1 MTAFFAQVAD
11 IRFSLEAQAGYDD
24 LATLWGED
32 TADAD
37 LVEAM
42 LTEAGRLANEV
53 YAPLNHA
60 GDLAGSVLENGVV
73 RLPEGFTEA
82 YRSMAAGGWVGL
94 SFPEEL
100 GGQGLPWSLSLAVSE
115 IFEASSLS
123 LSLVTLL
130 SKGAI
135 EAILHHGT
143 QEQKQTYLPNM
154 IAGTWSGTMN
164 LTEPQAGTDLAR
176 LKSRAERADDGSYRI
191 TGQKIF
197 ITYGEH
203 EMTENIVHLVLARL
217 PDAPLGVK
225 GISLF
230 IVPKYLPRADGTPGE
245 RNDLRV
251 VSLEKK
257 LGIKA
262 SPTCVMAYGDNG
274 GATGFLVGEE
284 HKGLSCMFT
293 MMNNA
298 RISVG
303 LQGLAIGERAL
314 QGARAYAAERV
325 QGQRGGQDVTI
336 DQHPDV
342 ARTLAWMTART
353 EAARGLVYWT
363 AGCFDRSVGEADK
376 EKAAYNRA
384 LFDLMT
390 PVVKSWATDGG
401 VQVASEGVQLHGGM
415 GFIEETG
422 AAQHYRDARILPI
435 YEGTNGVQAIDLVGR
450 KISKDGG
457 VVARELF
464 KLIDADIAHARE
476 SGDTALADAVAA
488 GLEHLTAAT
497 DWVVATMAE
506 NPDRVLAQAT
516 TFQKL
521 FGTVTGAWQMLRQA
535 SGAKARLDSGE
546 GDATWLEAKR
556 TSADF
561 YMRQELPL
569 AAAMAAIVVG
579 G

>member
-217 PDAPLGVK
+217 PDAPPGVK

-314 QGARAYAAERV
+314 QGARAYAADRV

>member
-314 QGARAYAAERV
+314 QGARAYAADRV